1 MCELSLKNMTE
12 GRGILSKMTAAPQAD
27 LFLLILLLRSIGHA
41 RSTLT
46 TATIAIATTTGGKTT
61 TDTTKDKNMM
71 RASTRAKDLIRMT
84 WTNMIGRM

>member
-1 MCELSLKNMTE
+1 MTE
-12 GRGILSKMTAAPQAD
+12 GSGRLSKMTAALQAG

-46 TATIAIATTTGGKTT
+46 TATIAIVTTTGGKTT
-61 TDTTKDKNMM
+61 TDTTNKKDKNMM